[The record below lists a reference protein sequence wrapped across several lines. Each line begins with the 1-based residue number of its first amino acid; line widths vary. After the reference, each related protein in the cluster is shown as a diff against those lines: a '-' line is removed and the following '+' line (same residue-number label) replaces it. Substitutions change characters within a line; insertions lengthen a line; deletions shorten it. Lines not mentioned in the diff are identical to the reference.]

1 MPKNKFFDNENRVL
15 LAGQLLLL
23 TTAVIIGSLY
33 AANQISNHNGNTSV
47 VLNAQQTAASDILTA
62 SVKGI
67 YTNPEFDPAFTLDE
81 SETMLILTLSI
92 TNKTES
98 EKDFIPTNDLYVR
111 TREGDYRPLHPS
123 VRVNNPIKAGKIKPG
138 ETFSGQVS
146 FAVPKSAPRILF
158 YIDTQWES
166 TVPVVFDVFKQS

>member
-1 MPKNKFFDNENRVL
+1 MPKNKFFESENRLL
-15 LAGQLLLL
+15 LAAYLLLL
-23 TTAVIIGSLY
+23 TSVVIIGSFY
-33 AANQISNHNGNTSV
+33 AANQINNQDKNTSI
-47 VLNAQQTAASDILTA
+47 VLTAQQTAVSDTLTA

-67 YTNPEFDPAFTLDE
+67 YTNPDFDPAFTLDE

-123 VRVNNPIKAGKIKPG
+123 IRVNNPIKAGKIKPG